1 MWQLQIF
8 ISSRILGRYPERR
21 GVAKP
26 GKSAEPPN
34 QSRKISHAAPNRP
47 APHNY
52 RVRYWLST
60 VEPSHVVK
68 TTISRRKSGFF
79 IELFRLQPG
88 GFAQNRKLPTADGCR
103 ASRGT
108 QITSGPARGKHLQ
121 AGMTGS
127 GHRQGFVAKFD
138 DFWGFEKMGKKSK
151 PLSNLS
157 KSADLTRVL
166 TNLAFRGISP
176 RTRAADS
183 TLSLRATPGEGH
195 SAE

>member
-1 MWQLQIF
+1 M
-8 ISSRILGRYPERR
+8 
-21 GVAKP
+21 AKP

-34 QSRKISHAAPNRP
+34 QSRKIARAAPNRSVP
-47 APHNY
+47 LY
-52 RVRYWLST
+52 DRVRHWLST
-60 VEPSHVVK
+60 VEPSQVVK

-88 GFAQNRKLPTADGCR
+88 GFAENRKLPTAGGCR

-108 QITSGPARGKHLQ
+108 QITSGPARGKLLS

-138 DFWGFEKMGKKSK
+138 DFWDFEKRGKKAK
-151 PLSNLS
+151 LLSNLS

-176 RTRAADS
+176 RSRAAD
-183 TLSLRATPGEGH
+183 RCAEPPGHPG
-195 SAE
+195 

>member
-1 MWQLQIF
+1 M
-8 ISSRILGRYPERR
+8 
-21 GVAKP
+21 AKP
-26 GKSAEPPN
+26 GKSAQPPN

-60 VEPSHVVK
+60 VEPSQVVK

-79 IELFRLQPG
+79 IELFRLQPR
-88 GFAQNRKLPTADGCR
+88 GFAENQKLPTADGCR

-166 TNLAFRGISP
+166 TNLVFWGISP
-176 RTRAADS
+176 RTRAADRCGS
-183 TLSLRATPGEGH
+183 AQRSQPSLRSSEH
-195 SAE
+195 ENVR